1 MFLALLHVLRY
12 FNRPGLTFEQNAAIP
27 NYVFGP
33 AQVRSFLEARLF
45 GAPLSAW
52 IHMPQELLD
61 SFGGHVDRIDVVLV
75 AVPLMVLAAVA
86 THLTARASLRQQAT
100 AAPVEAAAGPTD
112 VAMRVMRATPWIFPL
127 GVLLGGLFAAFPIA
141 ILLYWLTNNL
151 WTLVQQR
158 IVFRRFAAEEAA
170 RPVPVVVPEPVVP
183 SPEPRRRCS
192 RSQAGRRP
200 TPDERRFA
208 DRRKGGGRTAWRHPP
223 PLMPPYRIRTRD
235 RPAPNL
241 RGPRSVLSGTDAGRR
256 TEEET
261 AQMATTARRIGRIA
275 AASAASAGLLLAGA
289 GPALADDPGTS
300 ATQGP
305 ITLSPEQATFVC
317 TQRIPA
323 ILARIDRVTA
333 RINADV
339 ATRGSTGVAAGA
351 PGPGRGRGARR
362 RGRPDPEAHRR
373 AAREARLAGRRE
385 GARHRLPRRELCLVN
400 TTTSR
405 GGPPGRALLV
415 LVAALAALV
424 LGGCRPAT
432 APRRRGLDGRCRLG
446 SGRRGS
452 TGPCRC
458 RGRGRSRRT
467 GPRRGRR
474 CRRPVS
480 AERAPAAAR
489 LAGWCDRP
497 AVGRDGFA

>member
-52 IHMPQELLD
+52 IRMPQELLD
-61 SFGGHVDRIDVVLV
+61 SFGGHVDRIDVVAV

-100 AAPVEAAAGPTD
+100 PHRWRRRPARPRWPCGSCAL
-112 VAMRVMRATPWIFPL
+112 TPWIFPL

-158 IVFRRFAAEEAA
+158 IVFRRLAAEEAA
-170 RPVPVVVPEPVVP
+170 RPVPSSCRGARRAGARRSRRPAAPGADR
-183 SPEPRRRCS
+183 SPPGATGRRRRRRTNAAS
-192 RSQAGRRP
+192 RTGGKAAAGRRG
-200 TPDERRFA
+200 RHRGAA
-208 DRRKGGGRTAWRHPP
+208 DTR
-223 PLMPPYRIRTRD
+223 LYRIRTRD
-235 RPAPNL
+235 RPAPNV
-241 RGPRSVLSGTDAGRR
+241 RGPRSVLSGTAPDTDA
-256 TEEET
+256 EET

-323 ILARIDRVTA
+323 ILARIDRVTT

-339 ATRGSTGVAAGA
+339 ATRGSTAWLQARQDRAEAAGHA
-351 PGPGRGRGARR
+351 DVADRIQKRIDAR
-362 RGRPDPEAHRR
+362 PAKLDS
-373 AAREARLAGRRE
+373 LAGAKKR
-385 GARHRLPRRELCLVN
+385 
-400 TTTSR
+400 
-405 GGPPGRALLV
+405 
-415 LVAALAALV
+415 VA
-424 LGGCRPAT
+424 
-432 APRRRGLDGRCRLG
+432 DF
-446 SGRRGS
+446 
-452 TGPCRC
+452 
-458 RGRGRSRRT
+458 
-467 GPRRGRR
+467 
-474 CRRPVS
+474 
-480 AERAPAAAR
+480 
-489 LAGWCDRP
+489 
-497 AVGRDGFA
+497 RDANCAS